1 MTDSDR
7 IEKLIVVI
15 EELKQRVLAQ
25 TVHVEECAGDD
36 FLEETAFLRNLIM
49 QLDGLK
55 LRLQR
60 AELH

>member
-1 MTDSDR
+1 MTESDR
-7 IEKLIVVI
+7 IKNLIEVV
-15 EELKQRVLAQ
+15 EELKKRVLAQ
-25 TVHVEECAGDD
+25 TAHVEECAGDD

-60 AELH
+60 ALFH